1 MKELVIEDLLYFYIL
16 GLKQICDHNRNIVFD
31 FNILS
36 KIQIIDFI
44 KKKKKWLY
52 INSSLYLKR

>member
-44 KKKKKWLY
+44 KKKKENDY
-52 INSSLYLKR
+52 ILIPPCI